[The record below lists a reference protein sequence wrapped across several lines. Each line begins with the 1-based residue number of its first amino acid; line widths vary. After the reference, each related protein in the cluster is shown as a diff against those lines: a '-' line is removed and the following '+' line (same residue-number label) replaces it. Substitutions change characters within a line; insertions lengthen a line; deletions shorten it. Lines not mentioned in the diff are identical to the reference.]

1 MALLSRF
8 SWREKFLSTLDMGGS
23 ILAGSVKVNFSRPF
37 VFFFFSLFF
46 LLEFISKRTASQ
58 SQPQYSKRYYVATP
72 VSRPPYIMRCARAY
86 LSTYIPRFKGVLRV
100 FLINFH
106 RKKLEVLEIFVF
118 ALKEKKERE
127 KENKFLLFANYLYS
141 THERLFNYEYFSLAE
156 LSRRLEIHSCS
167 CIFVRI
173 RISKIG
179 IDSTTI
185 IDLANLNQERVS

>member
-23 ILAGSVKVNFSRPF
+23 ILAGSVKVNSSRPF

-58 SQPQYSKRYYVATP
+58 SQPWYSKRYYVATP

-118 ALKEKKERE
+118 ALKEKKKKER
-127 KENKFLLFANYLYS
+127 KKTNFFVNIFIQHTNDYSITNIFLLQNCRADQRFILVPVYS
-141 THERLFNYEYFSLAE
+141 YEYEFRKQESI
-156 LSRRLEIHSCS
+156 RRPLLIWP
-167 CIFVRI
+167 I
-173 RISKIG
+173 
-179 IDSTTI
+179 
-185 IDLANLNQERVS
+185 

>member
-23 ILAGSVKVNFSRPF
+23 ILAGSVKVNSSRPF

-58 SQPQYSKRYYVATP
+58 SQPWYSKRYYVATP
-72 VSRPPYIMRCARAY
+72 VSRPPYIMRCARVY

-156 LSRRLEIHSCS
+156 LSRRSEIHFCSCS
-167 CIFVRI
+167 DNI
-173 RISKIG
+173 RTNTNFENRNRF
-179 IDSTTI
+179 D
-185 IDLANLNQERVS
+185 DHY

>member
-23 ILAGSVKVNFSRPF
+23 ILAGSVEVNSSKP
-37 VFFFFSLFF
+37 VVLFFLSLFF

-118 ALKEKKERE
+118 ALKEKKKKER
-127 KENKFLLFANYLYS
+127 KKTNFFFSRIIFIQHTNDYSITNIFLLQNCRADQRFILVPVYS
-141 THERLFNYEYFSLAE
+141 YEYEFRKQESI
-156 LSRRLEIHSCS
+156 RRPLLIWP
-167 CIFVRI
+167 I
-173 RISKIG
+173 
-179 IDSTTI
+179 
-185 IDLANLNQERVS
+185 

>member
-1 MALLSRF
+1 
-8 SWREKFLSTLDMGGS
+8 
-23 ILAGSVKVNFSRPF
+23 
-37 VFFFFSLFF
+37 
-46 LLEFISKRTASQ
+46 
-58 SQPQYSKRYYVATP
+58 
-72 VSRPPYIMRCARAY
+72 MRCARAY

-127 KENKFLLFANYLYS
+127 KENKFLCEYLYS

-156 LSRRLEIHSCS
+156 LSRRSEIHSCS

>member
-23 ILAGSVKVNFSRPF
+23 ILAGSVKVNSSRPF

-58 SQPQYSKRYYVATP
+58 SQPWYSKRYYVATP
-72 VSRPPYIMRCARAY
+72 VSRPPYIMRCARVY

-118 ALKEKKERE
+118 ALKEKKKKERKKTNFFVNIFIE
-127 KENKFLLFANYLYS
+127 RRIIIQLRIFFSCRIVAPIRDSFLFLYIRTNTNFENRNRFDDHY
-141 THERLFNYEYFSLAE
+141 
-156 LSRRLEIHSCS
+156 
-167 CIFVRI
+167 
-173 RISKIG
+173 
-179 IDSTTI
+179 
-185 IDLANLNQERVS
+185 